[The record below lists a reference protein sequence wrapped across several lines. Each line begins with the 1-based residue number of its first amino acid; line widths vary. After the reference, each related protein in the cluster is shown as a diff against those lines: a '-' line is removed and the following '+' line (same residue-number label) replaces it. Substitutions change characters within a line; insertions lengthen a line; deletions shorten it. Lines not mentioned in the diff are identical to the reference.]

1 MEVGMGGTNDFAKSQ
16 TDSGV
21 IHFLSGMDTE
31 DQKEW
36 RYVTFNGSE
45 IRYLSTSLGRTMMDT
60 MLRYECLPESPR
72 WHQSVKDKGRGGR
85 QYHSLNVYVTI
96 EHSSWCEMAL
106 SISDIRI
113 FMEHQSV
120 LSFLSAEVLVLTK
133 NFQALTVLDESP
145 VFPVWPSPP
154 RVEQLGVGR
163 GRAQLKIRIKHVL
176 HQHE

>member
-1 MEVGMGGTNDFAKSQ
+1 MTSQ
-16 TDSGV
+16 GRNTSNLESRLRPHDDGYLSNEP
-21 IHFLSGMDTE
+21 LSGAS
-31 DQKEW
+31 
-36 RYVTFNGSE
+36 GP
-45 IRYLSTSLGRTMMDT
+45 STCRLDAGPANISIETDYYCGYRS

-72 WHQSVKDKGRGGR
+72 WHQSVKDKWRGGR

-133 NFQALTVLDESP
+133 NFEELTVLDESP

-176 HQHE
+176 HQHG

>member
-1 MEVGMGGTNDFAKSQ
+1 MKVGMGGSNDFAKSQ

-45 IRYLSTSLGRTMMDT
+45 ISTVWPAKAGTLRTWSHVVSGHRPH
-60 MLRYECLPESPR
+60 LCLEFTSPALIKV
-72 WHQSVKDKGRGGR
+72 VK
-85 QYHSLNVYVTI
+85 
-96 EHSSWCEMAL
+96 
-106 SISDIRI
+106 SINTKKKYAK
-113 FMEHQSV
+113 HQSV

-133 NFQALTVLDESP
+133 NFEELTVLDESP

-176 HQHE
+176 HQHG